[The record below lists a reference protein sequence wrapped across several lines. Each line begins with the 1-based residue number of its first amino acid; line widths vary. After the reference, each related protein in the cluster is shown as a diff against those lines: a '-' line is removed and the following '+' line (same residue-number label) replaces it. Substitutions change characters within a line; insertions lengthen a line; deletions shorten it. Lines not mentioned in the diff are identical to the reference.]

1 MKIKDLKDGL
11 KPFFIFVILF
21 EAVYVIVTILLGYP
35 MMIIADKIRMN
46 KRFKKQIKRNQGGQ
60 EERAADL
67 QE

>member
-1 MKIKDLKDGL
+1 MKIKDLKVEL

-46 KRFKKQIKRNQGGQ
+46 KYFRNRVKTDQRQ
-60 EERAADL
+60 EEQTADL
-67 QE
+67 